1 MLSYLHV
8 YKYYS
13 MLHNMINLKK
23 KVLIHISGTILCT
36 GNAKLDCV
44 ESYLLFNK
52 SIGCDRTSLSHVIWH
67 VKLYKIITLHRV

>member
-1 MLSYLHV
+1 
-8 YKYYS
+8 

-23 KVLIHISGTILCT
+23 KRYSFIFLEQFYVPV